1 MADEQAKEGKE
12 KTVTIIV
19 NARPKE
25 TDEKRLTFE
34 QIVSLAYD
42 GNPPTGSQWEFTVTY
57 GKGPDDDKE
66 GSLLPGKDVRV
77 KDGMV
82 FNVSATDK
90 S

>member
-1 MADEQAKEGKE
+1 MGEGKD

-25 TDEKRLTFE
+25 VAEKRLTFE
-34 QIVSLAYD
+34 EIVSLAYD
-42 GNPPTGSQWEFTVTY
+42 GNPPTGPQWEFTVDY
-57 GKGPDDDKE
+57 SKGPDDEKE
-66 GSLLPGKDVRV
+66 GSLRPGKDVRV

-82 FNVSATDK
+82 FNVTATDK